1 LKKPTDDLVGRVGSN
16 ARIIEVEKSR
26 IGRSGLSLI
35 MKMEDDLTYSLSD
48 FTPEIA
54 SQDNTPAN
62 ITDKILQRMRSVHPE
77 TRSKYDLLYDPLI
90 GGKTGTIRKS
100 LQRLEKRGLIEFVE
114 ETKEG
119 KKYKAILARG
129 EAVDT
134 VPPTLNDSDT
144 NNIGSGQADGTQQS
158 CPTNVDDGTLTL

>member
-1 LKKPTDDLVGRVGSN
+1 
-16 ARIIEVEKSR
+16 
-26 IGRSGLSLI
+26 
-35 MKMEDDLTYSLSD
+35 
-48 FTPEIA
+48 
-54 SQDNTPAN
+54 
-62 ITDKILQRMRSVHPE
+62 MRSVHPE

-129 EAVDT
+129 NAVDT
-134 VPPTLNDSDT
+134 VPPTLNDSGT
-144 NNIGSGQADGTQQS
+144 NNIGSGQVDGTQQS
-158 CPTNVDDGTLTL
+158 CPTSADDGTLPL

>member
-1 LKKPTDDLVGRVGSN
+1 
-16 ARIIEVEKSR
+16 
-26 IGRSGLSLI
+26 
-35 MKMEDDLTYSLSD
+35 
-48 FTPEIA
+48 
-54 SQDNTPAN
+54 
-62 ITDKILQRMRSVHPE
+62 MRAVHPE
-77 TRSKYDLLYDPLI
+77 TRSKYGLLYDPLI

-119 KKYKAILARG
+119 KKYRAILARG

>member
-1 LKKPTDDLVGRVGSN
+1 
-16 ARIIEVEKSR
+16 
-26 IGRSGLSLI
+26 
-35 MKMEDDLTYSLSD
+35 
-48 FTPEIA
+48 
-54 SQDNTPAN
+54 
-62 ITDKILQRMRSVHPE
+62 MRSVHPE

-134 VPPTLNDSDT
+134 VTPILNDTDT
-144 NNIGSGQADGTQQS
+144 NTSGSGHTNGTVEGCPTDELFANHEDWAFVEDGTQEA
-158 CPTNVDDGTLTL
+158 